1 MIRPPKTGTCDESP
15 PENGAGFVF
24 FCKFVYLNKR
34 PDEKVD
40 HVLPPLVFV
49 ICMVLLC
56 ACHESDNEQ
65 ILDQLDQVI
74 ESKGLY
80 AVRFER
86 RVDSLRRELCT
97 ASDDTMRW
105 RTANRLFDSY
115 ITYNIDTAARYVA
128 LMYDL
133 AEHTGRRDMKFLST
147 TCDIS
152 VLIGRNNIEDAYD
165 RIRSLDTAGITKRMR
180 ANYYT
185 QQMVVYGRLASQN
198 TSESRSRAYADTLA
212 RIRRVRIGFDGHS
225 YVTRQRLRAIDL
237 LSQQR
242 CDEALD
248 VLLPL
253 YNPRQSSRTLAR
265 VAYNIA
271 NVYETLGD
279 REQRKYW
286 LARAAVNDLRTPVRE
301 YLSLYELA
309 LMMFEEKDMERA
321 ARYIQCTV
329 ADMLSCNYNTRI
341 FHSSQA
347 EMIINQAVVYSI
359 NSRSRILTVMVSVF
373 LLLLVIIALLLFH
386 TQRQHRRLRRNT
398 SLIYEVNRR
407 LHERNEQFRI
417 VNDHLRDANKIKDSY
432 VFRYMQLATHYIGR
446 VDEYRMELRKTAKT
460 DGTEAPDAQT
470 AVAFGCGPQL
480 PRLLPHL
487 RRNVPRHLPR
497 LRRAGQRV
505 ARRAGAFSGAFGRG
519 SFDRTAHPGR
529 HAAGDHRQRLHR
541 QFSELRF
548 GNGLYLSHQ
557 TPQFGARLA
566 QRFRK
571 PGSAHRPLTGFLTD
585 RPFAA
590 GILS

>member
-1 MIRPPKTGTCDESP
+1 MKKLIMFS
-15 PENGAGFVF
+15 
-24 FCKFVYLNKR
+24 
-34 PDEKVD
+34 
-40 HVLPPLVFV
+40 PPLVFV

-309 LMMFEEKDMERA
+309 LMMFEEKDMSVRPATFSARSPICFRA
-321 ARYIQCTV
+321 TTTRASSIRAR
-329 ADMLSCNYNTRI
+329 
-341 FHSSQA
+341 
-347 EMIINQAVVYSI
+347 
-359 NSRSRILTVMVSVF
+359 
-373 LLLLVIIALLLFH
+373 
-386 TQRQHRRLRRNT
+386 
-398 SLIYEVNRR
+398 
-407 LHERNEQFRI
+407 
-417 VNDHLRDANKIKDSY
+417 
-432 VFRYMQLATHYIGR
+432 
-446 VDEYRMELRKTAKT
+446 
-460 DGTEAPDAQT
+460 
-470 AVAFGCGPQL
+470 
-480 PRLLPHL
+480 PR
-487 RRNVPRHLPR
+487 
-497 LRRAGQRV
+497 
-505 ARRAGAFSGAFGRG
+505 
-519 SFDRTAHPGR
+519 
-529 HAAGDHRQRLHR
+529 
-541 QFSELRF
+541 
-548 GNGLYLSHQ
+548 
-557 TPQFGARLA
+557 
-566 QRFRK
+566 
-571 PGSAHRPLTGFLTD
+571 
-585 RPFAA
+585 
-590 GILS
+590 

>member
-1 MIRPPKTGTCDESP
+1 
-15 PENGAGFVF
+15 
-24 FCKFVYLNKR
+24 
-34 PDEKVD
+34 
-40 HVLPPLVFV
+40 
-49 ICMVLLC
+49 MVLLC

-301 YLSLYELA
+301 SLSLYELA

-329 ADMLSCNYNTRI
+329 ADMPVSYT
-341 FHSSQA
+341 H
-347 EMIINQAVVYSI
+347 
-359 NSRSRILTVMVSVF
+359 LTLPTICSV
-373 LLLLVIIALLLFH
+373 
-386 TQRQHRRLRRNT
+386 
-398 SLIYEVNRR
+398 
-407 LHERNEQFRI
+407 
-417 VNDHLRDANKIKDSY
+417 
-432 VFRYMQLATHYIGR
+432 
-446 VDEYRMELRKTAKT
+446 
-460 DGTEAPDAQT
+460 
-470 AVAFGCGPQL
+470 
-480 PRLLPHL
+480 
-487 RRNVPRHLPR
+487 
-497 LRRAGQRV
+497 
-505 ARRAGAFSGAFGRG
+505 
-519 SFDRTAHPGR
+519 
-529 HAAGDHRQRLHR
+529 
-541 QFSELRF
+541 
-548 GNGLYLSHQ
+548 
-557 TPQFGARLA
+557 
-566 QRFRK
+566 
-571 PGSAHRPLTGFLTD
+571 
-585 RPFAA
+585 
-590 GILS
+590 

>member
-1 MIRPPKTGTCDESP
+1 
-15 PENGAGFVF
+15 
-24 FCKFVYLNKR
+24 
-34 PDEKVD
+34 
-40 HVLPPLVFV
+40 
-49 ICMVLLC
+49 MVLLC

-133 AEHTGRRDMKFLST
+133 AEHTGRPGHEV
-147 TCDIS
+147 S
-152 VLIGRNNIEDAYD
+152 VHHLRHIRPDRPQQHRRRLRPDSVARYRRHHQADACELLHSADGRLRASRLAEHL
-165 RIRSLDTAGITKRMR
+165 RIPQQGLCRHTRPDTAR
-180 ANYYT
+180 AH
-185 QQMVVYGRLASQN
+185 
-198 TSESRSRAYADTLA
+198 
-212 RIRRVRIGFDGHS
+212 GFDGHS

-321 ARYIQCTV
+321 AATFSARSPICFRATT
-329 ADMLSCNYNTRI
+329 TRA
-341 FHSSQA
+341 SSIRA
-347 EMIINQAVVYSI
+347 
-359 NSRSRILTVMVSVF
+359 R
-373 LLLLVIIALLLFH
+373 
-386 TQRQHRRLRRNT
+386 
-398 SLIYEVNRR
+398 
-407 LHERNEQFRI
+407 
-417 VNDHLRDANKIKDSY
+417 
-432 VFRYMQLATHYIGR
+432 
-446 VDEYRMELRKTAKT
+446 
-460 DGTEAPDAQT
+460 
-470 AVAFGCGPQL
+470 
-480 PRLLPHL
+480 PR
-487 RRNVPRHLPR
+487 
-497 LRRAGQRV
+497 
-505 ARRAGAFSGAFGRG
+505 
-519 SFDRTAHPGR
+519 
-529 HAAGDHRQRLHR
+529 
-541 QFSELRF
+541 
-548 GNGLYLSHQ
+548 
-557 TPQFGARLA
+557 
-566 QRFRK
+566 
-571 PGSAHRPLTGFLTD
+571 
-585 RPFAA
+585 
-590 GILS
+590 

>member
-1 MIRPPKTGTCDESP
+1 MKKLIMFS
-15 PENGAGFVF
+15 
-24 FCKFVYLNKR
+24 
-34 PDEKVD
+34 
-40 HVLPPLVFV
+40 PPLVFV
-49 ICMVLLC
+49 IWMGLLC

-460 DGTEAPDAQT
+460 DGTEALMRKLRSPSDVDRNYRDFYRIFDETFLGIFPDF
-470 AVAFGCGPQL
+470 VE
-480 PRLLPHL
+480 RVNELLEEP
-487 RRNVPRHLPR
+487 
-497 LRRAGQRV
+497 
-505 ARRAGAFSGAFGRG
+505 ARFPVRSDGALS
-519 SFDRTAHPGR
+519 T
-529 HAAGDHRQRLHR
+529 
-541 QFSELRF
+541 ELRILAVMRLGITDSGCIASF
-548 GNGLYLSHQ
+548 LNCASARFIPIAPNSAIRRSARAAISKTG
-557 TPQFGARLA
+557 FGASASDRISYGSPICGGDSFIVAVSYGLSDLD
-566 QRFRK
+566 RF
-571 PGSAHRPLTGFLTD
+571 
-585 RPFAA
+585 
-590 GILS
+590 

>member
-1 MIRPPKTGTCDESP
+1 MKKLIMFS
-15 PENGAGFVF
+15 
-24 FCKFVYLNKR
+24 
-34 PDEKVD
+34 
-40 HVLPPLVFV
+40 PPLVFV

-460 DGTEAPDAQT
+460 DGTEALDAQT

-571 PGSAHRPLTGFLTD
+571 PGSAHRPLTGFHTD

>member
-198 TSESRSRAYADTLA
+198 TSCLLYTSPSPRDT
-212 RIRRVRIGFDGHS
+212 R
-225 YVTRQRLRAIDL
+225 
-237 LSQQR
+237 
-242 CDEALD
+242 
-248 VLLPL
+248 
-253 YNPRQSSRTLAR
+253 
-265 VAYNIA
+265 
-271 NVYETLGD
+271 
-279 REQRKYW
+279 
-286 LARAAVNDLRTPVRE
+286 
-301 YLSLYELA
+301 
-309 LMMFEEKDMERA
+309 
-321 ARYIQCTV
+321 
-329 ADMLSCNYNTRI
+329 
-341 FHSSQA
+341 
-347 EMIINQAVVYSI
+347 
-359 NSRSRILTVMVSVF
+359 
-373 LLLLVIIALLLFH
+373 
-386 TQRQHRRLRRNT
+386 
-398 SLIYEVNRR
+398 
-407 LHERNEQFRI
+407 
-417 VNDHLRDANKIKDSY
+417 
-432 VFRYMQLATHYIGR
+432 
-446 VDEYRMELRKTAKT
+446 
-460 DGTEAPDAQT
+460 
-470 AVAFGCGPQL
+470 
-480 PRLLPHL
+480 
-487 RRNVPRHLPR
+487 
-497 LRRAGQRV
+497 
-505 ARRAGAFSGAFGRG
+505 
-519 SFDRTAHPGR
+519 
-529 HAAGDHRQRLHR
+529 
-541 QFSELRF
+541 
-548 GNGLYLSHQ
+548 
-557 TPQFGARLA
+557 
-566 QRFRK
+566 
-571 PGSAHRPLTGFLTD
+571 
-585 RPFAA
+585 
-590 GILS
+590 